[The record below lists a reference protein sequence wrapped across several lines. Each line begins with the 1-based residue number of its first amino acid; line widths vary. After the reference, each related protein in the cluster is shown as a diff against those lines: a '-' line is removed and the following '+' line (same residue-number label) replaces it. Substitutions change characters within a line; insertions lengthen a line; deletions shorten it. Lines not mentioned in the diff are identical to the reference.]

1 MIEFEQ
7 ASYEVRE
14 DIGDGNFALRVC
26 LLIANLSSERS
37 VRVTTM
43 SGTAQSKLMQP
54 P

>member
-14 DIGDGNFALRVC
+14 DIGAANFALQVC

-43 SGTAQSKLMQP
+43 SGTALGKC
-54 P
+54 